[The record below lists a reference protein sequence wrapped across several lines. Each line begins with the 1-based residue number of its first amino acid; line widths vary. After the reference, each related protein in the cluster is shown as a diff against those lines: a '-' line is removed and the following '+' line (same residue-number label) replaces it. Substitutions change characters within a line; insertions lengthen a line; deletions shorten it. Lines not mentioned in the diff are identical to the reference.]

1 MAWKAEA
8 LADVLMKI
16 YTDRKKR
23 FILTQ
28 NEFKEITGKRKFRKK
43 FLRAVDACL
52 REKGYVL
59 IDLHKEMQMIGVLR
73 IETIAQWDIPELH
86 DDSDE
91 KQFSEED
98 DESNS
103 TQARPPL
110 ADPIVGS

>member
-1 MAWKAEA
+1 MVMTWKAEA

-28 NEFKEITGKRKFRKK
+28 NEFTAMSGKRKFRKK

-59 IDLHKEMQMIGVLR
+59 IDMHKERQMIGVLR
-73 IETIAQWDIPELH
+73 IETIAQWDIPDLH
-86 DDSDE
+86 DDADE
-91 KQFSEED
+91 HQFSEEED

-103 TQARPPL
+103 E
-110 ADPIVGS
+110 

>member
-1 MAWKAEA
+1 MAWKAKA
-8 LADVLMKI
+8 LADVLMKV

-28 NEFKEITGKRKFRKK
+28 SEFKAMSGKRKFRKK
-43 FLRAVDACL
+43 FLRAVDAFL

-59 IDLHKEMQMIGVLR
+59 IDVHKEMQMIGVLR
-73 IETIAQWDIPELH
+73 IETIAQWDIPDLH
-86 DDSDE
+86 NDSDE

-103 TQARPPL
+103 KQTRPHL
-110 ADPIVGS
+110 TDPIIGS